1 MADGDTRGNA
11 LSRAMRSRTIQS
23 AGFLFLLVLV
33 TLAFGTLVAGFV
45 TPVFWAAVIAIL
57 FRPVERR
64 LDRWF
69 NGKRPSSSAALT
81 LILVV
86 VVVFVPLGFVA
97 VAVSREAV
105 GLYQRFSE
113 GELAVSD
120 AMDRWVPALVRFGAQ
135 FGITAATVRSNV
147 TEAAAAIG
155 AFVASGAL
163 AFGQNAIKAAGQFG
177 LMLYVLF
184 FFLRDGDQLLRS
196 IGRAVPLGDAREQAL
211 FERFT
216 AVTRA
221 TLKGTLVVGS
231 VQGLLGGVFFALLGL
246 DAPAF
251 WGVMMTACSL
261 IPLVGP
267 TAIWLPTAIILLLT
281 GAVAKGVILLVLGT
295 FGIAL
300 VDNFLRPVLV
310 GRETRIPDFIVLL
323 STLGGIGLFGLSG
336 FVAGPAIAGLFLTV
350 WEMFAIEYA
359 PADRTTK
366 T

>member
-1 MADGDTRGNA
+1 M
-11 LSRAMRSRTIQS
+11 MRQRTIQS

-33 TLAFGTLVAGFV
+33 TLAFGVLVANFV
-45 TPVFWAAVIAIL
+45 TPVFWAAVLAIV

-64 LDRWF
+64 LF
-69 NGKRPSSSAALT
+69 EYFGQKRPNSSAALT
-81 LILVV
+81 LILVI

-105 GLYQRFSE
+105 GLYQRFTS

-135 FGITAATVRSNV
+135 IGITPATVRSNV
-147 TEAAAAIG
+147 ADAMSAIG
-155 AFVASGAL
+155 QFLATGAL

-177 LMLYVLF
+177 LMVYVLF
-184 FFLRDGDQLLRS
+184 FFLRDGDQLLRQ
-196 IGRAVPLGDAREQAL
+196 IARALPLGDARERAL

-221 TLKGTLVVGS
+221 TLKGTLVVGA
-231 VQGLLGGVFFALLGL
+231 VQGTLGGVFFALLGL

-261 IPLVGP
+261 IPVIGP
-267 TAIWLPTAIILLLT
+267 TTIWLPASIILLLS
-281 GAVAKGVILLVLGT
+281 GSIAKGVTLLALGT

-300 VDNFLRPVLV
+300 VDNLLRPILV
-310 GRETRIPDFIVLL
+310 GRETRMPDYVVLL
-323 STLGGIGLFGLSG
+323 STLGGLTLFGLSG
-336 FVAGPAIAGLFLTV
+336 FIAGPAIAALFITA
-350 WEMFAIEYA
+350 WDMFAREYS

-366 T
+366 SLTPEA

>member
-1 MADGDTRGNA
+1 V
-11 LSRAMRSRTIQS
+11 RSRTIQS

-33 TLAFGTLVAGFV
+33 TLAFGTLIAGFV
-45 TPVFWAAVIAIL
+45 APVFWAAVIAIV
-57 FRPVERR
+57 FRPVERW
-64 LDRWF
+64 LDQRF
-69 NGKRPSSSAALT
+69 NGKRPNSSAALT
-81 LILVV
+81 LALVT

-105 GLYQRFSE
+105 GLYQRVAE
-113 GELAVSD
+113 GELALSD

-135 FGITAATVRSNV
+135 LGITPATVRSNV
-147 TEAAAAIG
+147 ADVAAAVG
-155 AFVASGAL
+155 SFLASGAV

-177 LMLYVLF
+177 LMLYLLF

-196 IGRAVPLGDAREQAL
+196 IARALPLGDARERAL

-231 VQGLLGGVFFALLGL
+231 VQGLLGGVFFAMLGL

-251 WGVMMTACSL
+251 WGVMMTVCSL
-261 IPLVGP
+261 IPLIGP
-267 TAIWLPTAIILLLT
+267 TAIWLPAALLLLLT
-281 GAVAKGVILLVLGT
+281 GAVAKGIILLLLGT

-336 FVAGPAIAGLFLTV
+336 FVAGPAIAGLFITA
-350 WEMFAIEYA
+350 WEMFAKEYG
-359 PADRTTK
+359 PSDRATK
-366 T
+366 GAGGLRG